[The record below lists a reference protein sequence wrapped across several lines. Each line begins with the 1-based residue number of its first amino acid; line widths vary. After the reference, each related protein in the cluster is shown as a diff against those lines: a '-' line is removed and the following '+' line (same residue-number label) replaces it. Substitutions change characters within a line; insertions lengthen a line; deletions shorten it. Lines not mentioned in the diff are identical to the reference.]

1 MNDIQ
6 GVLFDADGT
15 LIDTYDII
23 LTSMRYAVN
32 DVLGCSLDDAELMA
46 GVGTPLYD
54 QMLHFTGGDAARATE
69 ITQIYRDHN
78 DGVHDARI
86 RAFGDTKAALERFRA
101 AGIPMGV
108 VTSKR
113 HAMAQRGLE
122 MSGIADHFQFLI
134 GHDDWPEH
142 KPAPGPILRGCE
154 FLGVAPRLSLCG
166 RQSLRHPGWQRCW
179 LRYRRRPLGHVPA
192 RGPGGRTSHVH
203 VRLAN
208 GARGS
213 AGHLGQLTAAQPYRA
228 LGKLRGRSLVL

>member
-46 GVGTPLYD
+46 GVGT
-54 QMLHFTGGDAARATE
+54 GGDSARATE
-69 ITQIYRDHN
+69 ITQIDRDHN

-86 RAFGDTKAALERFRA
+86 RAFGDTKAALERFQA

-142 KPAPGPILRGCE
+142 KPAPGPIL
-154 FLGVAPRLSLCG
+154 
-166 RQSLRHPGWQRCW
+166 PGGQRCW

-192 RGPGGRTSHVH
+192 RGPGGRASHVH
-203 VRLAN
+203 VRFAN
-208 GARGS
+208 RARGS
-213 AGHLGQLTAAQPYRA
+213 AGHLGQLTAAQPYRT
-228 LGKLRGRSLVL
+228 LGKLRERSLVL

>member
-23 LTSMRYAVN
+23 LASMRYAVN

-86 RAFGDTKAALERFRA
+86 RAFGDTKAALERFQA

-134 GHDDWPEH
+134 SHDDWPGI
-142 KPAPGPILRGCE
+142 KPAPAPFCE
-154 FLGVAPRLSLCG
+154 AAKLGVAPRHCLYG
-166 RQSLRHPGWQRCW
+166 RAVLRHQAGNAAGCATARILSGACSHA
-179 LRYRRRPLGHVPA
+179 RPWRPNVP
-192 RGPGGRTSHVH
+192 
-203 VRLAN
+203 
-208 GARGS
+208 
-213 AGHLGQLTAAQPYRA
+213 
-228 LGKLRGRSLVL
+228 RSCAIR

>member
-1 MNDIQ
+1 MNDIR

-23 LTSMRYAVN
+23 LASMRYAVN
-32 DVLGCSLDDAELMA
+32 DVLGCGLGDTELMA

-69 ITQIYRDHN
+69 IMQVYRDHN

-86 RAFGDTKAALERFRA
+86 RAFDDTRAALDRLWA
-101 AGIPMGV
+101 AGVPMGV

-142 KPAPGPILRGCE
+142 KPAPGPVLHGCE
-154 FLGVAPRLSLCG
+154 LLEIAPEHCLYVGDSPFDIQAGNAAGCATVAALWGMFPREALVAERPTLTCESLTELANWLGV
-166 RQSLRHPGWQRCW
+166 
-179 LRYRRRPLGHVPA
+179 
-192 RGPGGRTSHVH
+192 
-203 VRLAN
+203 
-208 GARGS
+208 
-213 AGHLGQLTAAQPYRA
+213 
-228 LGKLRGRSLVL
+228 

>member
-1 MNDIQ
+1 MNDIR

-54 QMLHFTGGDAARATE
+54 QMLHFTGGDETRATE

-86 RAFGDTKAALERFRA
+86 RAFGDTKAALERFQA

-122 MSGIADHFQFLI
+122 MSGIAGYFQFLI

-154 FLGVAPRLSLCG
+154 LLGTAPERSLYVATA
-166 RQSLRHPGWQRCW
+166 LRHPGGQRCW

-192 RGPGGRTSHVH
+192 RGPGGRASHIH
-203 VRLAN
+203 VRFAN
-208 GARGS
+208 RTRGS

-228 LGKLRGRSLVL
+228 FSK

>member
-54 QMLHFTGGDAARATE
+54 QMLHFTGGDSARATE

-86 RAFGDTKAALERFRA
+86 RAFSDVYKRQGGAVDDGQMIAAE
-101 AGIPMGV
+101 IV
-108 VTSKR
+108 D
-113 HAMAQRGLE
+113 E
-122 MSGIADHFQFLI
+122 
-134 GHDDWPEH
+134 
-142 KPAPGPILRGCE
+142 
-154 FLGVAPRLSLCG
+154 
-166 RQSLRHPGWQRCW
+166 
-179 LRYRRRPLGHVPA
+179 A
-192 RGPGGRTSHVH
+192 RGRVH
-203 VRLAN
+203 
-208 GARGS
+208 GQAR
-213 AGHLGQLTAAQPYRA
+213 AGDH
-228 LGKLRGRSLVL
+228 

>member
-86 RAFGDTKAALERFRA
+86 RAFGDTKAALERF
-101 AGIPMGV
+101 
-108 VTSKR
+108 

-122 MSGIADHFQFLI
+122 MSGIADHFQCLI

-154 FLGVAPRLSLCG
+154 LLGVAPECSLYVG
-166 RQSLRHPGWQRCW
+166 DSPFDIQ
-179 LRYRRRPLGHVPA
+179 
-192 RGPGGRTSHVH
+192 
-203 VRLAN
+203 
-208 GARGS
+208 
-213 AGHLGQLTAAQPYRA
+213 AGNAAGCATAAA
-228 LGKLRGRSLVL
+228 LWGMFPREALAAERPTFMCDSLTELADRLGI

>member
-23 LTSMRYAVN
+23 LASMRYAVN

-86 RAFGDTKAALERFRA
+86 RAFGDTKARMRA
-101 AGIPMGV
+101 SWTP
-108 VTSKR
+108 
-113 HAMAQRGLE
+113 
-122 MSGIADHFQFLI
+122 
-134 GHDDWPEH
+134 
-142 KPAPGPILRGCE
+142 
-154 FLGVAPRLSLCG
+154 SLWS
-166 RQSLRHPGWQRCW
+166 R
-179 LRYRRRPLGHVPA
+179 
-192 RGPGGRTSHVH
+192 
-203 VRLAN
+203 
-208 GARGS
+208 
-213 AGHLGQLTAAQPYRA
+213 
-228 LGKLRGRSLVL
+228 

>member
-54 QMLHFTGGDAARATE
+54 QMLHFT
-69 ITQIYRDHN
+69 
-78 DGVHDARI
+78 V
-86 RAFGDTKAALERFRA
+86 GDTKAALERFQA

-154 FLGVAPRLSLCG
+154 LLGVAPECG
-166 RQSLRHPGWQRCW
+166 LYVGDSPFDIQ
-179 LRYRRRPLGHVPA
+179 
-192 RGPGGRTSHVH
+192 
-203 VRLAN
+203 
-208 GARGS
+208 
-213 AGHLGQLTAAQPYRA
+213 AGNAAGCATAAA
-228 LGKLRGRSLVL
+228 LWGMFPCEALAAERPTFMCDSLTELADRLGI

>member
-86 RAFGDTKAALERFRA
+86 RAFGDTKAALERFQA

-154 FLGVAPRLSLCG
+154 LWAWRRNAVFTWATVPSTSKLATLLAALPPPLSGACSRARPWRPSVPRSCAI
-166 RQSLRHPGWQRCW
+166 R
-179 LRYRRRPLGHVPA
+179 
-192 RGPGGRTSHVH
+192 
-203 VRLAN
+203 
-208 GARGS
+208 
-213 AGHLGQLTAAQPYRA
+213 
-228 LGKLRGRSLVL
+228 

>member
-32 DVLGCSLDDAELMA
+32 DVLGCVLDDAELMA

-54 QMLHFTGGDAARATE
+54 QMLSFQRAATRLALPRSRRSIA
-69 ITQIYRDHN
+69 ITTT
-78 DGVHDARI
+78 ASTM
-86 RAFGDTKAALERFRA
+86 RAFAPSATRRRALERFQA

-154 FLGVAPRLSLCG
+154 LLGVAPECSLYVG
-166 RQSLRHPGWQRCW
+166 DSPFDIQ
-179 LRYRRRPLGHVPA
+179 
-192 RGPGGRTSHVH
+192 
-203 VRLAN
+203 
-208 GARGS
+208 
-213 AGHLGQLTAAQPYRA
+213 AGNAAGCATAAA
-228 LGKLRGRSLVL
+228 LWGMFPREALAAERPTLMCDSLTGLADRLGI

>member
-46 GVGTPLYD
+46 G
-54 QMLHFTGGDAARATE
+54 GDAARATE

-86 RAFGDTKAALERFRA
+86 RAFGDTKAALERFQA

-154 FLGVAPRLSLCG
+154 LLGVAPECSLYVG
-166 RQSLRHPGWQRCW
+166 DSPFDIQ
-179 LRYRRRPLGHVPA
+179 
-192 RGPGGRTSHVH
+192 
-203 VRLAN
+203 
-208 GARGS
+208 
-213 AGHLGQLTAAQPYRA
+213 AGNAAGCATAAA
-228 LGKLRGRSLVL
+228 LWGMFPREALAAERPTFMCDSLTELADRLGI

>member
-1 MNDIQ
+1 MNNIQ

-86 RAFGDTKAALERFRA
+86 RAFGDTKAALERFQA

-122 MSGIADHFQFLI
+122 RAVSQTTSNSSSAMTI
-134 GHDDWPEH
+134 GPSISRP
-142 KPAPGPILRGCE
+142 PAPFCE
-154 FLGVAPRLSLCG
+154 AASFWAWRRNAVFTWATVPSTSKLATLLAALPPPLSGACSHARSWRPNVPRSCAI
-166 RQSLRHPGWQRCW
+166 R
-179 LRYRRRPLGHVPA
+179 
-192 RGPGGRTSHVH
+192 
-203 VRLAN
+203 
-208 GARGS
+208 
-213 AGHLGQLTAAQPYRA
+213 
-228 LGKLRGRSLVL
+228 